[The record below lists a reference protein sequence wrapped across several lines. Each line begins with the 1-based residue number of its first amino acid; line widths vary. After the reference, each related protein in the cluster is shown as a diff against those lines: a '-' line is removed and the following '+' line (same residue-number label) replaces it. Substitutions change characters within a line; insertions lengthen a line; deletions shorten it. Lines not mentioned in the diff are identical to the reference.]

1 MMTEDANQED
11 EEHQEE
17 NGPHNQLA
25 KAGHA
30 ALELGLGRTSGQTCG
45 NIAKGSVATRGCDEC
60 GSRAAHDRG
69 AKKDFIMRFSEI
81 LGGDLEIIRGF
92 LNRLR
97 FTGQFRLLYLQI
109 AGLHR
114 ACIGREDTFRWV
126 EVG

>member
-1 MMTEDANQED
+1 MMTEDANKED

-69 AKKDFIMRFSEI
+69 AKKTFIMRFTEI
-81 LGGDLEIIRGF
+81 LGGDMRIIRGF
-92 LNRLR
+92 LDGLR
-97 FTGQFRLLYLQI
+97 FTGK
-109 AGLHR
+109 GP
-114 ACIGREDTFRWV
+114 
-126 EVG
+126 